1 MIHAHFVGMIL
12 KLLNIFVQHVLLH
25 WLCGISLAF
34 TFTMLP
40 PKDSDF
46 MYSIYARQEANKV
59 IIFLILYGKPY
70 IYSCSIQI
78 NHLSV
83 TGLLCHLI
91 MKYEIELNLAQ
102 SILGWRGFKCVQ
114 MKGHALLQVEII
126 EK

>member
-34 TFTMLP
+34 TFIMLSQ
-40 PKDSDF
+40 KDSDF

-83 TGLLCHLI
+83 TGLLCHLK
-91 MKYEIELNLAQ
+91 MKYEIELTWHRA
-102 SILGWRGFKCVQ
+102 SLGGGDSSLFK
-114 MKGHALLQVEII
+114 
-126 EK
+126 